1 MSKTALKIFI
11 ILMIFSLLTAC
22 SSESFMDLSVFIRCF
37 DYDEDELTAE
47 DFIAEKDENG
57 NYIFYTFF
65 EEESSAVML
74 KLICNGENKIDEVRI
89 YLPKTDENAK
99 ERAVSTEDISLFTKV
114 TACAISAFTYYSEE
128 DTESI
133 LKEMCLY
140 EKNSYKN
147 EGELTKEKD
156 NFYFIYLSSYLGSEV
171 MIYNTYLKQVEQTE
185 KPESKPIFGDTTNI
199 RTETVPLE

>member
-1 MSKTALKIFI
+1 MKKAVFKISV
-11 ILMIFSLLTAC
+11 ILMVFSLLSAC
-22 SSESFMDLSVFIRCF
+22 SSENFMDLSVFIRCF
-37 DYDEDELTAE
+37 DYEEELTAE
-47 DFIAEKDENG
+47 DFIGQKDENG

-65 EEESSAVML
+65 EEEESTVML
-74 KLICNGENKIDEVRI
+74 KLICNSENKIDEVRI

-99 ERAVSTEDISLFTKV
+99 EKAVTTEDISLFTEV
-114 TACAISAFTYYSEE
+114 TASAIKAFTYYSDE
-128 DTESI
+128 DAESI

-171 MIYNTYLKQVEQTE
+171 MIYNTYLKKVDPTE
-185 KPESKPIFGDTTNI
+185 KPESKPMFGDTTNI
-199 RTETVPLE
+199 RTETVALE